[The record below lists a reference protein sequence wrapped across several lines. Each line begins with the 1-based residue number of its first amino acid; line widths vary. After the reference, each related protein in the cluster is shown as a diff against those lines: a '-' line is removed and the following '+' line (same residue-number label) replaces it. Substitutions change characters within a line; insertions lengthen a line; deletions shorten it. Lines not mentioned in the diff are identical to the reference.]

1 MRGGASLP
9 CPSPP
14 ASTTQLS
21 TPTHTPGKERL
32 ERPWAVRD
40 EGRADFLD
48 AVGKGELE
56 LGNQKL
62 LDVGTANVVGLLDLH
77 DTENLIES
85 KVRIPYPK
93 VHPYEP
99 RNKP

>member
-1 MRGGASLP
+1 MPTNHELHRHNLESRGP
-9 CPSPP
+9 
-14 ASTTQLS
+14 
-21 TPTHTPGKERL
+21 
-32 ERPWAVRD
+32 VRD

-85 KVRIPYPK
+85 KVRIPLHHSPLL
-93 VHPYEP
+93 
-99 RNKP
+99 RA

>member
-1 MRGGASLP
+1 MILKSYTSAKNAATNRR
-9 CPSPP
+9 
-14 ASTTQLS
+14 
-21 TPTHTPGKERL
+21 RL
-32 ERPWAVRD
+32 ERRRPVRD

-85 KVRIPYPK
+85 KVRIPLPQSS
-93 VHPYEP
+93 PL
-99 RNKP
+99 RA